1 MFYKFKD
8 DDLQKEYEDKKK
20 FLIDK
25 YGKGCS
31 AVYFSSAV
39 ITNLEDNSQQ
49 IDVTAIFE
57 KNGIEENYESIEDE
71 NSSVGYVSSFK
82 ENEIEEDDF
91 TEIIKL

>member
-8 DDLQKEYEDKKK
+8 DNLQKEYEEIKKK
-20 FLIDK
+20 LIEK
-25 YGKGCS
+25 YGAGCS

-39 ITNLEDNSQQ
+39 ITNLKDNSQQ
-49 IDVTAIFE
+49 IGVTAIFE
-57 KNGIEENYESIEDE
+57 KNGIEENYESIEDG